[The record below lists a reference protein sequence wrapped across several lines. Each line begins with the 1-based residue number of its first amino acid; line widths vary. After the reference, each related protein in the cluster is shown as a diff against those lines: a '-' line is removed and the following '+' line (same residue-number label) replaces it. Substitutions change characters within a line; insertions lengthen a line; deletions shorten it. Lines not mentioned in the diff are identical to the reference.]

1 MTSIPVALPQC
12 SYGKQH
18 WLWPY
23 TSGFFRVCKA
33 TSEHSC
39 KMEVAKCKSMLS
51 VSVFTCTSSTQKC
64 NQYCKQYLTAIQWG
78 SLSERQ
84 HGLVLVLLHNL
95 KCFICDL
102 FLIGFE
108 GSVLFLP
115 ISTGAEGLCFNLW
128 YCSTLLGSHETCQE
142 HVLVLFRPES
152 ERKKIPFCVCMCVL
166 KIAIWKGW
174 A

>member
-1 MTSIPVALPQC
+1 
-12 SYGKQH
+12 
-18 WLWPY
+18 
-23 TSGFFRVCKA
+23 
-33 TSEHSC
+33 
-39 KMEVAKCKSMLS
+39 MEVAKCKSMLS

-115 ISTGAEGLCFNLW
+115 ISTWAEGLCFNLW

-152 ERKKIPFCVCMCVL
+152 ERNKSLFVCVCVFL
-166 KIAIWKGW
+166 RLQYEKGEHNSIFDLNLCLHNHIMYRLYYYNKVKMLFNH
-174 A
+174 